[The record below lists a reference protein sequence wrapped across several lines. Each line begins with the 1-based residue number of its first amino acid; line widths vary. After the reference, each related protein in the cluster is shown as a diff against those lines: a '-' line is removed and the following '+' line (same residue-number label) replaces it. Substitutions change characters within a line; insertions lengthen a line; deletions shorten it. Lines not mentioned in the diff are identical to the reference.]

1 MKPFLGI
8 DLTTDKKNEQLNG
21 DEFLIARTSAA
32 LTQSLENASEKAE
45 MVVEKANLPLVLR
58 VVRWICGIAALI
70 LVAGILKSK
79 VSFAEGYQNA
89 PWLFWAAGI
98 CAVVWGVLTLV
109 SKRKENTVLTEEVTT
124 QMLSHVEA
132 AADAVFTELAV
143 PTDAKEVDVLSFLY
157 KMKDG
162 DIKVCEKP
170 MQMFQ
175 YLNPVFRAYTDSEN
189 LYLADMEGK
198 YAFPLSSLVSLKTV
212 EKHIRLSS
220 WNKEADMKS
229 SIYKP
234 YKLSSDNY
242 GSIHCKCYHILEVD
256 RQGQRYGIYIPSY
269 ELPVFEELTGLKAE

>member
-8 DLTTDKKNEQLNG
+8 DLTTNKENEQLNG

-45 MVVEKANLPLVLR
+45 MVVEKANLPLALR

-98 CAVVWGVLTLV
+98 CAVIWGVLTLV

-124 QMLSHVEA
+124 QMLSHVE

-175 YLNPVFRAYTDSEN
+175 YLNPVFRAYTDAEN
-189 LYLADMEGK
+189 LYLADVEGK
-198 YAFPLSSLVSLKTV
+198 YAFPLSDLVSLKTV
-212 EKHIRLSS
+212 EKHIRLSN
-220 WNKEADMKS
+220 WNKDEDFKS
-229 SIYKP
+229 DAYKP
-234 YKLSSDNY
+234 YKLTTDSY

-269 ELPVFEELTGLKAE
+269 ELPVFEELTSLKAE